1 METETVAPEDDMP
14 WGSLASF
21 ALYRLFLDWQSQ
33 GTHVPFPRQ
42 SAAAVTVPIEPHPGL
57 ALCKELYKVNEL
69 VLHVFLLFLV
79 I

>member
-1 METETVAPEDDMP
+1 METETVAAEDDMP

-42 SAAAVTVPIEPHPGL
+42 SAAVTVPIETLPG
-57 ALCKELYKVNEL
+57 LCKELYKVKINSIL
-69 VLHVFLLFLV
+69 T
-79 I
+79 